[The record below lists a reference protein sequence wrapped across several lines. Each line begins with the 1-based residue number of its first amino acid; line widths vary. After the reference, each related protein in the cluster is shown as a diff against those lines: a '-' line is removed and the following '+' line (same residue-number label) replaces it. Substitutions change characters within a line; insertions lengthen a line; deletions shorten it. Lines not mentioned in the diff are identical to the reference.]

1 MCFSPLLKKKQK
13 TKKNSHET
21 RRRAQPCVK
30 VSCFYSEVWF
40 FVHFIHLNYK
50 KVPASALNSVH
61 FVMDTAVT
69 IDPSHNVNESEKLFV
84 HLPHELDQLQHLMGP
99 SLAHTTPVR

>member
-1 MCFSPLLKKKQK
+1 MKPEGERSPVSRCF
-13 TKKNSHET
+13 
-21 RRRAQPCVK
+21 
-30 VSCFYSEVWF
+30 VSTMRFGF

-50 KVPASALNSVH
+50 KVPVSALNSVH